1 MKETCV
7 VIPARNEE
15 ILIGCLLKSIINAG
29 MLPEDI
35 YVIDDASFD
44 GTQEEVKKVTG
55 VNLLVNSEN
64 LGKASS
70 LNRLIAHFKL
80 LDTYT
85 YIAFSDADSFIH
97 PDYFHIALKRFA
109 DSGIVLVCGR
119 NASPSYNWLT
129 AYRGL
134 EYRMHFW
141 IHKEAQSKIGTIT
154 VAPGSASIFR
164 AETLKVLQLESDTLS
179 EDMDLTIQIYRKKLG
194 RVVYE
199 PRAIVYTQEP
209 KTVRD
214 YIKQIN
220 RWYTGTW
227 QVIRKHNVPFGWQRI
242 DAELLLIIG
251 EGLFYGIMIWF
262 LPFWFLLLPYLSGN
276 LARYALGAIATQQA
290 IFFIAAVIFAVI
302 DRRWDF
308 IKCFFLFPIPQFLN
322 SGVFITS
329 FWNTIIKKKKLA
341 WLRVARY
348 RIDR

>member
-1 MKETCV
+1 MKEICV

-15 ILIGCLLKSIINAG
+15 VLIGSCLKSIIDTG

-35 YVIDDASFD
+35 YVIDDASSD

-55 VNLLVNSEN
+55 IHLLINGEN

-70 LNRLIAHFKL
+70 LNRLITHFKL
-80 LDTYT
+80 LDTYA

-97 PDYFHIALKRFA
+97 PEYFRIALKRFA

-119 NASPSYNWLT
+119 NASLSYNWLT

-141 IHKEAQSKIGTIT
+141 LYKEAQSKIGTIT

-164 AETLKVLQLESDTLS
+164 AETLKDLRLESDTLN

-199 PRAIVYTQEP
+199 PRAIVYTQDP
-209 KTVRD
+209 KTVHD

-220 RWYTGTW
+220 RWHTGTW
-227 QVIRKHNVPFGWQRI
+227 QVIRKHKVPFGWQRI
-242 DAELLLIIG
+242 DAEFLLAMG
-251 EGLFYGIMIWF
+251 EGLFYGIMIWL
-262 LPFWFLLLPYLSGN
+262 LPFWFLLWPYLSGN
-276 LARYALGAIATQQA
+276 LARYALGAIAIEQTMLFITA
-290 IFFIAAVIFAVI
+290 IIFAFI

-308 IKCFFLFPIPQFLN
+308 IKCFFLFSIPRFLN

-329 FWNTIIKKKKLA
+329 FWNTIIKRKKLG